1 MKAQPFLIRERESI
15 IGAAEHALRGRYA
28 GEDARE
34 KRHRLETLYGLI
46 VESVD
51 NRELG
56 LLVAYTQKIARD
68 RFNSAYDLSEVQ
80 TAFNVLEEATWRRIF
95 EALPPAEWE
104 ESLGLVS
111 TAFGAA
117 KDALGREWISLATD
131 AHVASL
137 DVRAL
142 FAGTD
147 RAVAP

>member
-15 IGAAEHALRGRYA
+15 VGAAEHALRGRYA
-28 GEDARE
+28 GEDAQE
-34 KRHRLETLYGLI
+34 KHHRLETLYGLI

-51 NRELG
+51 HRELG
-56 LLVAYTQKIARD
+56 LLLAYTQKIARD
-68 RFNSAYDLSEVQ
+68 RFNAAYDLSEVQ

-95 EALPPAEWE
+95 EALPPEEWE

-117 KDALGREWISLATD
+117 KDALGREWVTLATT